1 LLEALALR
9 PCWVAALAE
18 SPCWFAV
25 AGALLES
32 LPELPWPEPPE
43 PFEPVSPEDGD
54 SLTEDPLPLPP
65 EDVEGVEDVGG
76 VDELW
81 AGTGAPPSSLT
92 ELAGVLCWDGF
103 PPVAVGGAS
112 EYWIPLESA

>member
-1 LLEALALR
+1 MAELL
-9 PCWVAALAE
+9 
-18 SPCWFAV
+18 CWFAV
-25 AGALLES
+25 AGDLLES
-32 LPELPWPEPPE
+32 LPELPCPESPEPL
-43 PFEPVSPEDGD
+43 EPVSPEDGD
-54 SLTEDPLPLPP
+54 LLEDPLPLCP

-76 VDELW
+76 VEEVW